1 MAGSSHVTNPVYSS
15 SSKACQLNVIK
26 TDFSPLIFLH
36 SSKQTSKSNTS
47 TNYSYQTSKLLTLPQ
62 TSKCLQTTENNS
74 LSTAATVPT
83 RGKLLSS
90 LKSLTSNTILFT
102 MTRRLVTLPPPK
114 KKTPLVSVLVLTF
127 NSVAQK
133 EPAFTA
139 LNPNGRF
146 PALIDHSNNDFVI
159 WESGAIILYLV
170 GKYDKEHKISFADYN
185 QTATANQY
193 LMFQMSGWSPQNAP
207 FSLSISGNSD
217 VGVLHF

>member
-1 MAGSSHVTNPVYSS
+1 MAGSSHVTNPVYGS

-62 TSKCLQTTENNS
+62 ISKCLQTTENNS

-114 KKTPLVSVLVLTF
+114 KKNSSRLGPSFNIQFSCTKGACLHGTQPQWPLPST
-127 NSVAQK
+127 
-133 EPAFTA
+133 
-139 LNPNGRF
+139 
-146 PALIDHSNNDFVI
+146 H
-159 WESGAIILYLV
+159 
-170 GKYDKEHKISFADYN
+170 
-185 QTATANQY
+185 
-193 LMFQMSGWSPQNAP
+193 
-207 FSLSISGNSD
+207 
-217 VGVLHF
+217 